1 MKLEE
6 NTFKSGLK
14 KGRSENQVGLWIS
27 MCQGMAAEAIG
38 WAGFDWALVDMEH
51 TPNDLST
58 VTTQFQALAS
68 TGTPALVRP
77 PWNEPVVVKRL
88 LDIGARSILFPMV
101 QTPEEAAQAVAACRY
116 PPEGI
121 RGVAGTMRANRF
133 GRYSDY
139 FERINDE
146 IAVLVQ
152 LETASAIAQ
161 ASEIAAVDGVD
172 GVFFGPADIGADL
185 GKLGNPM
192 DPAVWELLAPVS
204 KKLIEDGVAVGT
216 LVSDVSF
223 ATQLFND
230 GYNYVACGTDMGLLN
245 KSADN
250 LVADMRKK
258 LA

>member
-14 KGRSENQVGLWIS
+14 KAGKQNQVGLWIS

-38 WAGFDWALVDMEH
+38 WAGFDWTLVDMEH
-51 TPNDLST
+51 TPNDLSI
-58 VTTQFQALAS
+58 VTSQLQALAS
-68 TGTPALVRP
+68 TGTQAVVRP

-88 LDIGARSILFPMV
+88 LDIGARSLLFPMV

-133 GRYSDY
+133 GRCTDY

-152 LETASAIAQ
+152 LETES
-161 ASEIAAVDGVD
+161 AAVSYTH
-172 GVFFGPADIGADL
+172 L
-185 GKLGNPM
+185 
-192 DPAVWELLAPVS
+192 
-204 KKLIEDGVAVGT
+204 T
-216 LVSDVSF
+216 LPTIYSV
-223 ATQLFND
+223 
-230 GYNYVACGTDMGLLN
+230 
-245 KSADN
+245 
-250 LVADMRKK
+250 
-258 LA
+258 

>member
-14 KGRSENQVGLWIS
+14 KAGKQNQVGLWIS

-38 WAGFDWALVDMEH
+38 WAGFDWTLVDMEH
-51 TPNDLST
+51 TPNDLSI
-58 VTTQFQALAS
+58 VTSQLQALAS
-68 TGTPALVRP
+68 TGTQAVVRP

-88 LDIGARSILFPMV
+88 LDIGARSLLFPMV

-121 RGVAGTMRANRF
+121 RGVAGTMRANHF
-133 GRYSDY
+133 GRCTDY

-152 LETASAIAQ
+152 LETESAVAQ

-185 GKLGNPM
+185 GKLGKPM
-192 DPAVWELLAPVS
+192 DPAVWELVAPVS
-204 KKLIEDGVAVGT
+204 KKLIADGVAVGT
-216 LVSDVSF
+216 LVSDASF
-223 ATQLFND
+223 ATQLLKD
-230 GYNYVACGTDMGLLN
+230 GYNFVACGTDMGLLN

-250 LVADMRKK
+250 LLADMRKK
-258 LA
+258 LS